1 MGRED
6 EALVKQAVLPG
17 NHEREPKEK
26 EIHNKEGLKARQ
38 KKKHG
43 PKEAEKVISVTVYVY
58 SKCWTA
64 GRRLEEVSK

>member
-1 MGRED
+1 MKLLSNRQFCLETR
-6 EALVKQAVLPG
+6 
-17 NHEREPKEK
+17 EREPKEK
-26 EIHNKEGLKARQ
+26 EIHSKEGLKARQ